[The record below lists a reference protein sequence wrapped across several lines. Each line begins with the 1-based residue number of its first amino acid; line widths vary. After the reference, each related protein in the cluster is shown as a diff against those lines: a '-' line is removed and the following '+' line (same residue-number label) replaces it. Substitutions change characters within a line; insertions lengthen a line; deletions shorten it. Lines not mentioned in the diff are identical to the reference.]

1 MDNTAS
7 QSINKVEQLIETRL
21 PFEQIKELLMS
32 KNIIDSFKAY
42 EKRIHKIGSDFDA
55 MRGNFLSLEAD
66 HKRLDQIFAGVQRTH
81 AMDILNIK
89 PDRKEIDSRM
99 DDIQI

>member
-1 MDNTAS
+1 
-7 QSINKVEQLIETRL
+7 
-21 PFEQIKELLMS
+21 MS

-55 MRGNFLSLEAD
+55 MRGNFLTLEDD
-66 HKRLDQIFAGVQRTH
+66 HKRLDQIFAGVQRSH
-81 AMDILNIK
+81 AIDILNIK

-99 DDIQI
+99 DDMQIQINSLNKALADEA